1 MLHDDD
7 LFAAPPHACP
17 IVLPSKRK
25 SLHNRVHGQDELFA
39 PDRQWK
45 LSACQSRPESRGS
58 IHITST
64 DFRDHPEIKA
74 NYLSTE
80 LDRRTMVDGMKLLLQ
95 VFQSEALAGS
105 ITSRLS
111 PAAEMGDLDDDA
123 LLEYIR
129 QEASTVYHPTSTCS
143 IGKVVDENLL
153 VKGLD
158 GLSVVD
164 ASVMPYVVSGNTNAA
179 TIMVAEKNADFLA
192 TRAK

>member
-1 MLHDDD
+1 
-7 LFAAPPHACP
+7 
-17 IVLPSKRK
+17 
-25 SLHNRVHGQDELFA
+25 
-39 PDRQWK
+39 
-45 LSACQSRPESRGS
+45 
-58 IHITST
+58 
-64 DFRDHPEIKA
+64 
-74 NYLSTE
+74 
-80 LDRRTMVDGMKLLLQ
+80 MVDGMKLLLR

-111 PAAEMGDLDDDA
+111 PGAELGDLDDDA

-179 TIMVAEKNADFLA
+179 TIMVAEKNADYLVA
-192 TRAK
+192 RAK